1 MNTKI
6 EGEKSMITVIGLERQ
21 CGYTDSKYHT
31 IAVTAIAVIL
41 ILTLFPIQVVAE
53 DEIYVQEEIVVG
65 TIDVPPFA
73 MKKPSGE
80 WEGLSIELLDLIA
93 KELEIDFK
101 IQEYSSVI
109 QIKDALTNGEIDL
122 APAAIMT
129 ESNELYVDYSHP
141 FYRSGSAIVVKLEGE
156 GYGWLGIA
164 KYFATINFLKLI
176 GFLFFSWMIAG
187 TLVWLFENRHNS
199 EMFGDKMVKG
209 LGNGVWWAV
218 VTMTTVGYGD
228 KAPKTF
234 GGRMVA
240 TCWMLAS
247 IILFSS
253 FTAAITTSLTVGK
266 LQGKVNGF
274 NDLPNVHSGSLAYS
288 PTLEYLER
296 NGIIAKPFE
305 NIHEG
310 LQAVADNRISA
321 FIFDE
326 TVLKHVIKTEGFGQL
341 RVLNETRNHYYV
353 GMAVPTNSPLL
364 EKLNRAL
371 LKVMEKEEWDWLL
384 KKYLSLRS

>member
-1 MNTKI
+1 METI
-6 EGEKSMITVIGLERQ
+6 IWHERR
-21 CGYTDSKYHT
+21 GRYTDSKFHT
-31 IAVTAIAVIL
+31 TMVAAVAVTV
-41 ILTLFPIQVVAE
+41 ILTLFPIQVVAKA
-53 DEIYVQEEIVVG
+53 EIQVQEEIVIG
-65 TIDVPPFA
+65 TMIVPPFT

-80 WEGLSIELLDLIA
+80 WSGLSIELLNVIM

-101 IQEYSSVI
+101 IKEYRSII

-122 APAAIMT
+122 APAAVIT
-129 ESNELYVDYSHP
+129 ERHELFMDYSHP
-141 FYRSGSAIVVKLEGE
+141 FYRSGSAIAVKVGGE
-156 GYGWLGIA
+156 EYGWLGVA

-176 GFLFFSWMIAG
+176 GFLFLCWMIAG

-199 EMFGDKMVKG
+199 EMFEDKMVKG
-209 LGNGVWWAV
+209 IGHGVWWAA

-240 TCWMLAS
+240 ICWMFVS
-247 IILFSS
+247 IILLSS
-253 FTAAITTSLTVGK
+253 FTAVITTSLTVGK

-274 NDLPNVHSGSLAYS
+274 NDLANVHSGSLAYS
-288 PTLEYLER
+288 SNLEYLKR
-296 NGIIAKPFE
+296 NGILAKPFE

-321 FIFDE
+321 FIYDE
-326 TVLKHVIKTEGFGQL
+326 TVLKHFVKTKGFSQL
-341 RVLNETRNHYYV
+341 RVLDETRNHYYI

-371 LKVMEKEEWDWLL
+371 LKVMQKDEWEGLL
-384 KKYLSLRS
+384 KKYLSSRS